1 MSLVVAEQDLYRAC
15 EVIFGP
21 KLDLSHDFL
30 QYLQLSGVKSAYR
43 QRALETH
50 PDRFVAQPDAGE
62 QQRNGLLFH
71 DVQQAYENLVNY
83 LQAREQGL
91 IPPDYR
97 RAGNGTRRS
106 HVKPAPPNGAGGR
119 RTGTGFWAG
128 RERRWKNQQF
138 KEKGS
143 AFGSACWNLEGLYQG
158 PLPNRRLL
166 LGHFLYYSGITS
178 WRTIVQ
184 ALIWQRNNRP
194 KIGEI
199 SRRFGLLD
207 DAAVEMVLKN
217 RQGLQPFGQSAL
229 KLGLLNEAQLR
240 LLIQIQQRM
249 QRKFGEYFV
258 EHGLL
263 QPPQLARL
271 LQEYHKHNGRLARAF
286 AGHRP

>member
-1 MSLVVAEQDLYRAC
+1 MSLMVAEQDLYRAC
-15 EVIFGP
+15 EVIFGS
-21 KLDLSHDFL
+21 KLDLSSDFL

-50 PDRFVAQPDAGE
+50 PDRFLAQADADE
-62 QQRNGLLFH
+62 QQRSGLLFH
-71 DVQQAYENLVNY
+71 DVQRAYENLVNY

-91 IPPDYR
+91 ILPSPR
-97 RAGNGTRRS
+97 RAGNGSRRPHPKAYS
-106 HVKPAPPNGAGGR
+106 PNGAGGR
-119 RTGTGFWAG
+119 RTKTGFKAG
-128 RERRWKNQQF
+128 EEQRGKKQQP
-138 KEKGS
+138 KES
-143 AFGSACWNLEGLYQG
+143 AFGGCFWNLGELYQG

-184 ALIWQRNNRP
+184 ALIWQRSNRP

-207 DAAVEMVLKN
+207 DAAIEMVLKS

-229 KLGLLNEAQLR
+229 KLGLLDESQLR
-240 LLIQIQQRM
+240 LLIQVQQRM

-263 QPPQLARL
+263 QPRQLARL
-271 LQEYHKHNGRLARAF
+271 LQEYHEHNNRLARAF